1 VRRVAGVDVTIT
13 ALDEPK
19 RVLGHARQATPYRL
33 GRVLLAGDA
42 AHVHSPNGG
51 QGLNLGLMDATNLG
65 WKLAASLR
73 RPGPFADEL
82 LDSYTAERHPV
93 AAAVLHNTR
102 AQSALLAPGPHTDA
116 LRDIMSELMDL
127 PQVNAYFAELM
138 SGLHARYPLPY
149 PTDGHPL
156 LGAHCPDLAFDG
168 STVYAHTAGGQAV
181 LLAPADEPGVAR
193 AAAPWADRTTIVAAA
208 ELDRDDLT
216 GLLLRP
222 DGIVAWTAAPDRPAD
237 TTALRTA
244 LNTWL
249 GDPGERGRL
258 SSA

>member
-1 VRRVAGVDVTIT
+1 
-13 ALDEPK
+13 
-19 RVLGHARQATPYRL
+19 
-33 GRVLLAGDA
+33 
-42 AHVHSPNGG
+42 
-51 QGLNLGLMDATNLG
+51 MDATNLG
-65 WKLAASLR
+65 WKLATSPR

-82 LDSYTAERHPV
+82 LDSYSAERHPV

-149 PTDGHPL
+149 PTEDHPL
-156 LGAHCPDLAFDG
+156 LGAHCPDLALDG
-168 STVYAHTAGGQAV
+168 STLYAHTPPAAGRCCSRR
-181 LLAPADEPGVAR
+181 PTNPGWPGR
-193 AAAPWADRTTIVAAA
+193 RHPGRTGRRSWRPPSWTATT
-208 ELDRDDLT
+208 LT
-216 GLLLRP
+216 GLLPRP

-244 LNTWL
+244 LHTWL
-249 GDPGERGRL
+249 GDPGERARGG
-258 SSA
+258 